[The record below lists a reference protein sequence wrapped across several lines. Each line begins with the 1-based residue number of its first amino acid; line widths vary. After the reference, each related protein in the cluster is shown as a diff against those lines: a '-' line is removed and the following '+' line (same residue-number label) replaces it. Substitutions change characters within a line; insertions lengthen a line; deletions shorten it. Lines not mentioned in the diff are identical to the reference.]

1 MDVDANHM
9 YVNNEL
15 FSRGFV
21 TRYVK
26 YNNIDINFTND
37 YIINIM
43 DNDINMIT
51 LKSNQYLV
59 INKTDYVVKT
69 INKDE

>member
-1 MDVDANHM
+1 
-9 YVNNEL
+9 
-15 FSRGFV
+15 
-21 TRYVK
+21 
-26 YNNIDINFTND
+26 
-37 YIINIM
+37 M
-43 DNDINMIT
+43 DNEINMIT